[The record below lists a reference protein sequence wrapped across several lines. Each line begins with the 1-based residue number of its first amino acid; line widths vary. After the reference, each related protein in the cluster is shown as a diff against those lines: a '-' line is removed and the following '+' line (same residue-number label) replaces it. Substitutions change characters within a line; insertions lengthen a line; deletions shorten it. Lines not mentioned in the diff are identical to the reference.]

1 MKAIVAKFNELNFNK
16 VNKALKSVGIS
27 LKDAQ
32 GQFRNLDEIFLEL
45 NSKWDRILFLL
56 NAGERLK

>member
-1 MKAIVAKFNELNFNK
+1 MKAIIAKINELNFNK
-16 VNKALKSVGIS
+16 VDKALKSVGVS

-45 NSKWDRILFLL
+45 NSKWDRIFFLL
-56 NAGERLK
+56 NAGED